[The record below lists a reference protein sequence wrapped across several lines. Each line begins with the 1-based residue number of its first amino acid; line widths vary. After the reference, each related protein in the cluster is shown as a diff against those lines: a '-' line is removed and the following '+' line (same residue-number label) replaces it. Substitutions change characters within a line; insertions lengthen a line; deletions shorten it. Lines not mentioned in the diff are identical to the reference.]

1 MAYSVYIK
9 KNRGYR
15 RECPFDP
22 DGHSA
27 AAIKKE
33 NSRVVALEFSDES

>member
-1 MAYSVYIK
+1 MEPLY
-9 KNRGYR
+9 
-15 RECPFDP
+15 PPDP

-27 AAIKKE
+27 VVIKKE